1 MSVICDVEH
10 AFSVQVSLYFE
21 EKFISMRLNSRSTAD
36 ECLLFSFLTCY
47 EVHGISDPNAF
58 VAYIYLR
65 ICVLK
70 LFIEESFW

>member
-1 MSVICDVEH
+1 MQIL
-10 AFSVQVSLYFE
+10 LYFE
-21 EKFISMRLNSRSTAD
+21 EKFISMHLNSGSSAD
-36 ECLLFSFLTCY
+36 ECFLFSFLTCY

-70 LFIEESFW
+70 LFVEGSFW